1 MMESTPAL
9 EPTTEPAF
17 WQRMLPFVRLV
28 AAWLL
33 TLGVLVYFWGRTL
46 IMWMMLGRP
55 EWPYPAGLVAALAAV
70 MALTYQLSAA
80 LNRPRLDRW
89 VVWGVPLSWVATI
102 VLVVFLNTGTLM
114 PRLYV
119 VLIFCPAT
127 LWVVWAAWMCYRP
140 LRWTVRVAVLD
151 GLALGVV
158 FSLFLL
164 RVDGLTGDRKL
175 NFAWRWE
182 KPAQEWQG
190 ALEDKEPSSPGER
203 PDLTRTTDHDYS
215 QFLGPERLGV
225 ALQRNSILS
234 AYMGERLN
242 FEHNICH
249 SSSNYVAKPL
259 GVLPEVRLARD
270 WKAHPP
276 REIWRKPVGA
286 GWSSFAVVGDY
297 AVTQEQRGPDECVV
311 CYRVADG
318 AEVWVHT
325 DAARFD
331 QTMGGPG
338 PRATPTVAGGRV
350 YSVGATGILNCLD
363 GATGR
368 AVWSLNILEDN
379 QADNISHGVCASPLV
394 IDDKVIV
401 CPTGA
406 DGTSLVAYHRDTKAR
421 LWRAGKH
428 QASYGSPLLTEL
440 AGTQQ
445 ILLYTSEGVA
455 AHDPADGRLLWD
467 FPWTNNQRVN
477 CSQPVPHAGAPD
489 QVFLSTDYDKGCA
502 PLAVE
507 RLADGRWTCHQ
518 KWRSNR
524 MQTRFTTA
532 VVHDGYAYGLDG
544 GILACI
550 DLATGKKY
558 RKFGR
563 YEYGQVLLAGDLLLV
578 QAEKGDVVLVEPS
591 PQECRELGRVH
602 ALSSKTWNNPALAG
616 KYLLARNDRE
626 AVCYELT
633 LENGS

>member
-9 EPTTEPAF
+9 EPTTEPPS
-17 WQRMLPFVRLV
+17 WQRLTPVVRLIV
-28 AAWLL
+28 AWVL

-46 IMWMMLGRP
+46 IFWMMVGRP
-55 EWPYPAGLVAALAAV
+55 EPTFLVGLVAALAAV
-70 MALTYQLSAA
+70 MALTYRLSAA

-114 PRLYV
+114 PRPYV

-127 LWVVWAAWMCYRP
+127 LWVVWAAWIFYRP
-140 LRWTVRVAVLD
+140 WRWYR
-151 GLALGVV
+151 LGVLLFLELRV
-158 FSLFLL
+158 VLSLSLL

-182 KPAQEWQG
+182 KPAREWEG
-190 ALEDKEPSSPGER
+190 VPENKEPSSPGER
-203 PDLTRTTDHDYS
+203 PDLTHTTDHDYA
-215 QFLGPERLGV
+215 QFLGP
-225 ALQRNSILS
+225 QR
-234 AYMGERLN
+234 
-242 FEHNICH
+242 
-249 SSSNYVAKPL
+249 L

-276 REIWRKPVGA
+276 REVWRKPVGA
-286 GWSSFAVVGDY
+286 GWGSFAVAGGY

-331 QTMGGPG
+331 RTLGGPG
-338 PRATPTVAGGRV
+338 PRATPAVAGGRV

-368 AVWSLNILEDN
+368 SVWSVNILEDN
-379 QADNISHGVCASPLV
+379 QAENISHGVCASPLV

-406 DGTSLVAYHRDTKAR
+406 DGPSLVAYHRETKAR

-440 AGTQQ
+440 AGTKQ

-455 AHDPADGRLLWD
+455 AHDPADGRILWD

-489 QVFLSTDYDKGCA
+489 QVFLSTDYDKGCTL
-502 PLAVE
+502 LAVE
-507 RLADGRWTCHQ
+507 RLSDGGWTCHQ

-532 VVHDGYAYGLDG
+532 VVRDGYAYGLDG

-591 PQECRELGRVH
+591 PQDCRELGRIH

-616 KYLLARNDRE
+616 KYLLVRNDRE

-633 LENGS
+633 PENGS

>member
-1 MMESTPAL
+1 MMEAEPVP
-9 EPTTEPAF
+9 EPTTEPSLA
-17 WQRMLPFVRLV
+17 QRMIPFVRLV
-28 AAWLL
+28 GAWVL

-46 IMWMMLGRP
+46 IFWMMVGRP
-55 EWPYPAGLVAALAAV
+55 EKWFLVGLVVALAAV
-70 MALTYQLSAA
+70 MALTYRLSAA

-89 VVWGVPLSWVATI
+89 VLWGVPLSWVATI

-114 PRLYV
+114 PRPYV
-119 VLIFCPAT
+119 VLVFCPAT
-127 LWVVWAAWMCYRP
+127 FWVVWAAWMCYRP
-140 LRWTVRVAVLD
+140 LRWSVRVGVLD

-158 FSLFLL
+158 LSLALL

-175 NFAWRWE
+175 NFAWRWD
-182 KPAQEWQG
+182 KPAREWEG
-190 ALEDKEPSSPGER
+190 TPENKEPSSPGER
-203 PDLTRTTDHDYS
+203 PDLTRTTDHDYA
-215 QFLGPERLGV
+215 QFLGPQRLG
-225 ALQRNSILS
+225 
-234 AYMGERLN
+234 M
-242 FEHNICH
+242 
-249 SSSNYVAKPL
+249 
-259 GVLPEVRLARD
+259 LPDVRLARD

-276 REIWRKPVGA
+276 REVWRKPVGA

-311 CYRVADG
+311 CYRLADG

-331 QTMGGPG
+331 QTLGGPG
-338 PRATPTVAGGRV
+338 PRATPTIVGGRV

-394 IDDKVIV
+394 VEDKVIV

-406 DGTSLVAYHRDTKAR
+406 DGPSLVAYHRETKVR
-421 LWRAGKH
+421 LWRAGKY
-428 QASYGSPLLTEL
+428 QASYGSPVLTDL
-440 AGTQQ
+440 AGTRQ

-455 AHDPADGRLLWD
+455 AHDPADGHVLWD
-467 FPWTNNQRVN
+467 FPWTNNQRVH

-489 QVFLSTDYDKGCA
+489 QVFLSTDYDKGCTV
-502 PLAVE
+502 LAVE
-507 RLADGRWTCHQ
+507 RLSDGSWACRQ
-518 KWRSNR
+518 KWQSNR

-532 VVHDGYAYGLDG
+532 VVHDGYAYALDG
-544 GILACI
+544 AILACL

-563 YEYGQVLLAGDLLLV
+563 YEYGQLLLAGDLLLV

-591 PQECRELGRVH
+591 PQECRELGRIH
-602 ALSSKTWNNPALAG
+602 ALSGKTWNNPALAG
-616 KYLLARNDRE
+616 KYLLVRNDQQ